1 MPAETDYMPAET
13 DYLDGHFLIAMPGLD
28 ATRFGRAVI
37 YMCVHSEDGAMG
49 IVLNQVVDQVSFPD
63 LLGQLHVIE
72 SRAAADLPPQLGD
85 MHVFRGGPVET
96 GRGFVLHS
104 NDYFLKNATLPIE
117 NGICL
122 TATLEIL
129 KAIADDRGP
138 ENLLLALG
146 YAGWAPGQLESE
158 IQNNGWLTCPSKIDL
173 VFDPDIDGKY
183 DRALS
188 LLGIDIAMLSADA
201 GHA

>member
-1 MPAETDYMPAET
+1 
-13 DYLDGHFLIAMPGLD
+13 MPGLD

-49 IVLNQVVDQVSFPD
+49 IVLNQVAEKVTFPD
-63 LLGQLHVIE
+63 LLDQLHVVE
-72 SRAAADLPPQLGD
+72 SDEVSSLPAQLGA
-85 MHVFRGGPVET
+85 MHVFKGGPVET

-104 NDYFLKNATLPIE
+104 DDYFLQNATLPI
-117 NGICL
+117 NDGICL

-138 ENLLLALG
+138 DHSLLALG

-158 IQNNGWLTCPSKIDL
+158 IQNNGWLTCQSTSDL
-173 VFDPDIDGKY
+173 VFASDIEGKY
-183 DRALS
+183 DQALS
-188 LLGIDIAMLSADA
+188 LLGIDIGRLSSEV

>member
-1 MPAETDYMPAET
+1 MNLASEI
-13 DYLDGHFLIAMPGLD
+13 DYLDGQLLIAMPGLD

-37 YMCVHSEDGAMG
+37 FMCVHSEDGAMG
-49 IVLNQVVDQVSFPD
+49 IVVNQVAEKITFPD
-63 LLGQLHVIE
+63 LLSQLHVIE
-72 SRAAADLPPQLGD
+72 ADEVDALPSQLDGKQ
-85 MHVFRGGPVET
+85 VFRGGPVET

-104 NDYFLKNATLPIE
+104 DDYFLQNATLPIQG
-117 NGICL
+117 GICL
-122 TATLEIL
+122 TETLEVL

-138 ENLLLALG
+138 DSALLALG

-158 IQNNGWLTCPSKIDL
+158 IQNNGWLTCQSTADL
-173 VFDPDIDGKY
+173 VFDSDVEGKY

-188 LLGIDIAMLSADA
+188 LLGIDIGRLSSEV

>member
-1 MPAETDYMPAET
+1 LASET
-13 DYLDGHFLIAMPGLD
+13 DYLDGQLLIAMPGLG
-28 ATRFGRAVI
+28 ATQFGRAVI

-49 IVLNQVVDQVSFPD
+49 IVLNQVADKVSFPD

-72 SRAAADLPPQLGD
+72 ADTASSLPAQLD
-85 MHVFRGGPVET
+85 NMHVLRGGPVET

-104 NDYFLKNATLPIE
+104 DDYFLKNATLPIDD
-117 NGICL
+117 GICL

-129 KAIADDRGP
+129 KAIADNRGP
-138 ENLLLALG
+138 DNVLLALG

-158 IQNNGWLTCPSKIDL
+158 IQNNGWLTCRSTADL
-173 VFDPDIDGKY
+173 VFDPDIEGKY
-183 DRALS
+183 DQALS
-188 LLGIDIAMLSADA
+188 LLGIDIGRLSSEV